1 MERCMNFRILFV
13 VILSVFTANLCR
25 EGAVHAAGKI
35 EADPNRSYPLSKQRG
50 PWMIMAATFHT
61 TSEDGQTQK
70 GKTPRQAAE
79 ELVLELR
86 KLGMPAYVYEYTP
99 DLEKITVRDSIGREE
114 RRKNLRR
121 VSSVCVLAG
130 NYNDINDT
138 TAQDSLAWIKKL
150 RPKCLEDG
158 VVFIPTPGRPGPLS
172 GAFLTINPLLAPEEV
187 EQHRKLDPL
196 LVQLNNGERYSLFEN
211 PGRYSLVI
219 ARFYGKQ
226 ATVKNASAIESF
238 LKDNDLDNAAI
249 AARELVAVLRGK
261 FDDSGKYN
269 NIDAYIWHGQYESVV
284 TVGSFS
290 GPDDPALV
298 RYKERFGPSMQQLPN
313 GVSQFQSQGFGV
325 KNFGKNKD
333 EIRLWIFEP
342 NPELVEV
349 PRAR

>member
-1 MERCMNFRILFV
+1 MNIHNRCAVLLLAV
-13 VILSVFTANLCR
+13 AASVWTGNTVL
-25 EGAVHAAGKI
+25 GAGKI
-35 EADPNRSYPLSKQRG
+35 EADPGKSYPLSKQRG

-61 TSEDGQTQK
+61 MSEDGQTQE
-70 GKTPRQAAE
+70 GKSPRQAAD

-99 DLEKITVRDSIGREE
+99 DNEKITVRDTIGREE

-130 NYNDINDT
+130 NYDDINEKR
-138 TAQDSLAWIKKL
+138 AQDSLAWIKKV
-150 RPKCLEDG
+150 RPKCLDEG

-172 GAFLTINPLLAPEEV
+172 GAFLTTNPLLSPDEV
-187 EQHRKLDPL
+187 QQHRKLDPL

-226 ATVKNASAIESF
+226 ATVKDSSAIEKF

-249 AARELVAVLRGK
+249 SARELVTVLRGRY
-261 FDDSGKYN
+261 DESGRYN
-269 NIDAYIWHGQYESVV
+269 NVDAYIWHSQYESVV
-284 TVGSFS
+284 TVGSFT
-290 GPDDPALV
+290 GPEDPALA
-298 RYKERFGPSMQQLPN
+298 RYKERFGPSLQQLPN
-313 GVSQFQSQGFGV
+313 GASQFQSQGFGV
-325 KNFGKNKD
+325 KNFGKNGD
-333 EIRLWIFEP
+333 EIRLWIYEP